1 MTFSIAGQCTRT
13 GMFGAAVTTTGIA
26 VGARC
31 IHVRAN
37 VGVVLTQY
45 WTDPRLGTQ
54 GIDLLSQGQAAGQVV
69 AALLKDYPTAPW
81 RQFAAL
87 DRDGNAAW
95 HHGEKAGE
103 VVGHCTGEGCISLGN
118 GLRNAEIP
126 AAMVAAFEHDPDA
139 HLAARLVAGLE
150 GGLAAGGQP
159 KQAKSAGLLVYH
171 EDSFPL
177 VNLRVDLDPQ
187 PLTRLRFLWEI
198 YEPQVDFYRIRAVDP
213 ENAPIVP

>member
-1 MTFSIAGQCTRT
+1 MTFSIAGRCKRT
-13 GMFGAAVTTTGIA
+13 GMIGAAVTTSGMA

-37 VGVVLTQY
+37 VGAVLTQY
-45 WTDPRLGTQ
+45 WTDLRLGPR
-54 GIDLLSQGQAAGQVV
+54 GVDLLSRGNSADQVV
-69 AALLKDYPTAPW
+69 ASLLTDYPTAPW

-87 DRDGNAAW
+87 DRDGNAAC
-95 HHGEKAGE
+95 HHGAKVGE
-103 VVGHCTGEGCISLGN
+103 VLGQCIGESCIALGN
-118 GLRNAEIP
+118 GLSNGEIP
-126 AAMVAAFEHDPDA
+126 ASMVAAYGRDPDA

-159 KQAKSAGLLVYH
+159 KQIKSAGLLVCH
-171 EDSFPL
+171 EDRFPL
-177 VNLRVDLDPQ
+177 VDLRVDLDPQ

-213 ENAPIVP
+213 ENAPIMP